1 MSVYQMVFL
10 PALFYLSLAW
20 GKMVT
25 VVNVGNVP
33 QVRSPSRWAEE
44 WLKIKAGAWGYPEYP
59 PASGLCLEDRFQ
71 AEMEI
76 EFWDF
81 LSGSLKT
88 NQDVNSGAKLVFF
101 LFFIVGR
108 HVASSGKS
116 GVNSDHGN
124 LIGRASFLCFDKT
137 TLVCNE
143 KN

>member
-33 QVRSPSRWAEE
+33 QVRAPSLVAGWAEE

-71 AEMEI
+71 TEMKI
-76 EFWDF
+76 EFLDF
-81 LSGSLKT
+81 LSGRLKT
-88 NQDVNSGAKLVFF
+88 NQGVSSGAKLVFF
-101 LFFIVGR
+101 LFFCSR
-108 HVASSGKS
+108 QA
-116 GVNSDHGN
+116 
-124 LIGRASFLCFDKT
+124 
-137 TLVCNE
+137 
-143 KN
+143 